1 MKANRFCVVRGH
13 ENTVAS
19 RICTFYNCDNY
30 SRWLCSECLLE
41 KSHKHD

>member
-13 ENTVAS
+13 ENTVV
-19 RICTFYNCDNY
+19 NCYNY